1 MIKEGLFIKQLIQ
14 VTYASRKDEVEK
26 REIDALIKASE
37 QLKCENLLT
46 ITWDYEDE
54 VKINNKIIRFVPLWK
69 WILKLYGL

>member
-1 MIKEGLFIKQLIQ
+1 VIKEGLFIKQLIQ